1 MESRPRLAAGLGNPG
16 PAYADTRHNIGFMVI
31 ETLAARFHI
40 ALAKETEALRWGRG
54 RVAEIDTVLAQ
65 PLAFMNRSGP
75 PLRAAM
81 DRMDIDVGDLVIVHD
96 DLDLEFGRIKIKAK
110 GGHGGHNGV
119 RSVMDA
125 LGRDDFSRVR
135 MGIGRPD
142 PEDSVV
148 DHVLGGF
155 SPEERTHLDTFVAL
169 GRDAVEA
176 ILRDGVRESM
186 SAFNRKFEMEA
197 KRKNGIRSE

>member
-1 MESRPRLAAGLGNPG
+1 MESRLRLAAGLGNPG
-16 PAYADTRHNIGFMVI
+16 PAYASTRHNIGFMVV
-31 ETLAARFHI
+31 ESLAARFRV
-40 ALAKETEALRWGRG
+40 ALAEKTEALRWGR
-54 RVAEIDTVLAQ
+54 VAEIDAVLAE

-75 PLRAAM
+75 PVRAM
-81 DRMDIDVGDLVIVHD
+81 TDRMDIDVADVIIIHD

-119 RSVMDA
+119 RSVMGA

-142 PEDSVV
+142 PEISVV
-148 DHVLGGF
+148 DHVLDEF
-155 SPEERTHLDTFVAL
+155 SPEEVRHLGAFVAR

-186 SAFNRKFEMEA
+186 NAFNRKFEMEE
-197 KRKNGIRSE
+197 KRSNGIRNE

>member
-16 PAYADTRHNIGFMVI
+16 PAYAETRHNIGFMVV

-40 ALAKETEALRWGRG
+40 ALAEEDEALRWG
-54 RVAEIDTVLAQ
+54 RVAEIDTVLAE

-81 DRMDIDVGDLVIVHD
+81 ERMDIDVGDLIVVHD

-142 PEDSVV
+142 PEVSVV
-148 DHVLGGF
+148 DYVLGEF
-155 SPEERTHLDTFVAL
+155 PSDERTHLDSFVAR

-186 SAFNRKFEMEA
+186 SAFNRKFEMEV
-197 KRKNGIRSE
+197 KR

>member
-16 PAYADTRHNIGFMVI
+16 PAYANTRHNIGFWVV
-31 ETLAARFHI
+31 E
-40 ALAKETEALRWGRG
+40 ALAERHKIPLRNRSADLRWGRG
-54 RVAEIDTVLAQ
+54 RVAEIDTVLAE
-65 PLAFMNRSGP
+65 PLAYMNRSGP
-75 PLRAAM
+75 PLLAAI
-81 DRMDIDVGDLVIVHD
+81 DGMDIDVADAIIVHD

-119 RSVMDA
+119 RSVMGA

-142 PEDSVV
+142 PEISVV
-148 DHVLGGF
+148 DHVLDEF
-155 SPEERTHLDTFVAL
+155 SPEEARHLDAFVAR

-176 ILRDGVRESM
+176 ILRNGARESM
-186 SAFNRKFEMEA
+186 SAFNRKFEMEV
-197 KRKNGIRSE
+197 KR